1 MDYPQHNVLELK
13 QLGKL
18 VLSDGLCLGFE
29 CNQLKVQMTGYFVK
43 VLKNVLGDSRRKKLY
58 IGLTRNFAEFT

>member
-13 QLGKL
+13 QLEKL
-18 VLSDGLCLGFE
+18 VFSDGLCLGFE
-29 CNQLKVQMTGYFVK
+29 SNQLKVQMTGYFVK
-43 VLKNVLGDSRRKKLY
+43 VIKNVLGDSRRKNLY